1 MGEALYDTLLTR
13 EEGVMAIVAI
23 NDDMFTEDVIADPY
37 AYYGRLIRRPRPLE
51 REVCPVGHHPARRRG
66 VDDPAS

>member
-23 NDDMFTEDVIADPY
+23 NDDMFAEDVIADPY
-37 AYYGRLIRRPRPLE
+37 GYYGRL
-51 REVCPVGHHPARRRG
+51 
-66 VDDPAS
+66 